1 MTVIANNEK
10 LTTISKSANVI
21 TLINIFIV
29 EPENQQ
35 RLVELLVKI
44 TEDVM
49 CKLPGFISA
58 NTHKSLDGKQAANYA
73 QWRTVESFEDMLKSI
88 KNNERYQHLHA
99 EVLKIAKLNPVLY
112 EVCYT
117 NKP

>member
-1 MTVIANNEK
+1 MTAIANNEK
-10 LTTISKSANVI
+10 MTTISKNAQVV
-21 TLINIFIV
+21 TLINSFTV

-35 RLVELLVKI
+35 RLLKLWVEI

-58 NTHKSLDGKQAANYA
+58 NFHMSLDGKHGANYA
-73 QWRTVESFEDMLKSI
+73 QWRSVESVENMRESV
-88 KNNERYQHLHA
+88 KNNERHQYLRDK
-99 EVLKIAKLNPVLY
+99 VLKIAKISPVLY

-117 NKP
+117 KNL